1 MFDDHRYS
9 DRMMMQQDSR
19 NGTLRF
25 LKCVGYNM
33 RSLSLQCLM
42 QFALF
47 LHIAWLY
54 CRVDILQFAA
64 PRVDRDR
71 HAHRLPNAR
80 ALHICMVYMY
90 KPCERNHG
98 ILICRKVGCYNEN
111 H

>member
-25 LKCVGYNM
+25 LQCVGYNTVI
-33 RSLSLQCLM
+33 LM

-47 LHIAWLY
+47 LHIAWFY